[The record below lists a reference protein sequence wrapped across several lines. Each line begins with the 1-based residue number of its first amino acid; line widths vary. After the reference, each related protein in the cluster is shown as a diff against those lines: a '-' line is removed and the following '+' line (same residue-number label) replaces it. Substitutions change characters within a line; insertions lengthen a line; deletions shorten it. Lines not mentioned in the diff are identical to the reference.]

1 MKVSNR
7 KLKKYRKEKPAS
19 HRSYAEKRD
28 RLNKQVKK
36 EIKDLTNK

>member
-7 KLKKYRKEKPAS
+7 KLNKYRKQKPAS
-19 HRSYAEKRD
+19 HRSFAEKRG
-28 RLNKQVKK
+28 RLEKHIKK